1 MDVKIDYFDVHIQRY
16 LNVMD
21 VKIDYFDVY
30 IQRYLNVMDVKIDY
44 FFYLF
49 VISYILT
56 SNQRSSIMF
65 FFFQKVT
72 QFLYTFKFKRTSNAN
87 KKSSK
92 VLNFVKNKP
101 KVIFTNVLNFKSL
114 KKNVIW
120 FPSTKSQ
127 NFLISLSNVVKP
139 PV

>member
-1 MDVKIDYFDVHIQRY
+1 MQRYLINLMDVKIDYFDVHIQRY

-72 QFLYTFKFKRTSNAN
+72 QFLYTFKFQ
-87 KKSSK
+87 
-92 VLNFVKNKP
+92 
-101 KVIFTNVLNFKSL
+101 
-114 KKNVIW
+114 KNV
-120 FPSTKSQ
+120 KR
-127 NFLISLSNVVKP
+127 
-139 PV
+139 